1 MKFPIAAYCLS
12 LLAAMPTA
20 TTAKEG
26 HQQRQRLRIL
36 EDADASLSMAAI
48 GNGDWGH
55 WWGDLQD
62 ADASMS
68 MAAIGVGD
76 WWGGGGW

>member
-1 MKFPIAAYCLS
+1 MKCPLAACCLS

-20 TTAKEG
+20 TTAKERL
-26 HQQRQRLRIL
+26 QQPRRVLQ
-36 EDADASLSMAAI
+36 DADASLSMAAI
-48 GNGDWGH
+48 GPGDWGH